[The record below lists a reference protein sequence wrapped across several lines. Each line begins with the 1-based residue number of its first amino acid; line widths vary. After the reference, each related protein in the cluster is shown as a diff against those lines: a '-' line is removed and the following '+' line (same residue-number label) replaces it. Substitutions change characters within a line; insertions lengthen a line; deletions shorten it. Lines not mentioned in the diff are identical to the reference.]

1 MSTRWCLVP
10 MYLIWILGCR
20 LILSNNQSRATL
32 WVLDTCLIVGLL
44 PLIIIFLT
52 ASLSSKTDKIDE
64 TWSTL
69 FRSRLTCLVGLWF
82 FMWSVVLRDRFPC
95 DSWPLDL
102 LIRFGEVWN
111 TSITKSQRS
120 SAGIPS
126 MRKPASRETSSA
138 SVELWLAPVF
148 DLRKYIR
155 VHLMLIL
162 SLQGLPQN
170 QNLERILICIVVL
183 CFPRSNIVWIHVCDE
198 CTRSNAL
205 NVRDCT
211 SKFVHGSYI
220 RSSNTSQEKTFQNNL
235 WANCRQFYSL
245 SWWSSKHGVATLCS
259 GWVVLFAS
267 SQYFPTHFFAWPS
280 MSQDHDE
287 TFASDFSETGSFF
300 QSSGKNP
307 GFEHI
312 SVLVYNIFACLTFS
326 LSATQIN
333 LVKECCR
340 FPQINVFLC
349 VFHVGLMFCFFPA
362 SFMSST
368 YTDKNSPFSQ
378 LTNMHPQIGTF
389 PIRVLKE
396 LSRIAFHM
404 IVLPKDDRTDSAPE
418 EQLDLPHRTIIWA
431 ICASVDV
438 SKYQGHSEFGVFN
451 NVDASS
457 ILTWV

>member
-1 MSTRWCLVP
+1 MKMMWPFSASNFRISWISGRNNVIAPGFRIRKFPWFLTFICRGTFLRFFNHQPAKVCIFQPSFRTRRCVGFWFFSCPRVRFPCRALSIPGFTTQSDGSRMRYLSRQWKSGSSPRGFDFATILSSSFCSCILFAIVLVQPVRLKWMMLNKWNRLFHSSRVKLPLVNVSTRWCLVS
-10 MYLIWILGCR
+10 MYLIIWILGCR

-126 MRKPASRETSSA
+126 MRKPASREISSA

-170 QNLERILICIVVL
+170 QNLERILTCIVVL
-183 CFPRSNIVWIHVCDE
+183 CFPRSNIVWIHVVWWMYAIKRAE
-198 CTRSNAL
+198 RSRL
-205 NVRDCT
+205 HEQVC
-211 SKFVHGSYI
+211 
-220 RSSNTSQEKTFQNNL
+220 
-235 WANCRQFYSL
+235 
-245 SWWSSKHGVATLCS
+245 
-259 GWVVLFAS
+259 
-267 SQYFPTHFFAWPS
+267 
-280 MSQDHDE
+280 
-287 TFASDFSETGSFF
+287 
-300 QSSGKNP
+300 
-307 GFEHI
+307 
-312 SVLVYNIFACLTFS
+312 
-326 LSATQIN
+326 
-333 LVKECCR
+333 
-340 FPQINVFLC
+340 
-349 VFHVGLMFCFFPA
+349 
-362 SFMSST
+362 
-368 YTDKNSPFSQ
+368 
-378 LTNMHPQIGTF
+378 
-389 PIRVLKE
+389 
-396 LSRIAFHM
+396 SRI
-404 IVLPKDDRTDSAPE
+404 IYQVVQYEPRKDIS
-418 EQLDLPHRTIIWA
+418 EQ
-431 ICASVDV
+431 SV
-438 SKYQGHSEFGVFN
+438 SK
-451 NVDASS
+451 
-457 ILTWV
+457 L